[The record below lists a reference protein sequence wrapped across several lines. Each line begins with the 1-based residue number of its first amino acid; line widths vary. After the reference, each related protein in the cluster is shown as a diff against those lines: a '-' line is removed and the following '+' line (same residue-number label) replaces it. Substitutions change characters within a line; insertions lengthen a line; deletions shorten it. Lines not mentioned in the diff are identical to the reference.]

1 MLKIIFSAIA
11 ELMYHS
17 CKKGNFQLCGIKK
30 RGFSAE
36 NPLFSAPERRTLVL
50 GI

>member
-1 MLKIIFSAIA
+1 MLKIIFFAIA

-17 CKKGNFQLCGIKK
+17 CKKDNFQLCGIKK
-30 RGFSAE
+30 GAFPQKSPRFRSTTVLLAM
-36 NPLFSAPERRTLVL
+36 L